1 MKLLIKFPTR
11 GRKEK
16 FFEVLNKYYEYLE
29 NLDNTKFLITC
40 DNDDLTMNNDE
51 VKKLFNTYKNL
62 EVIYGVSKTK
72 VDAVNRD
79 MDKSGEYDIILL
91 ASDDMIPQIH
101 GYDNIVREKMKE
113 YYPDTDGVLWFSDGY
128 QKNKLNT
135 LCILGKKYYER
146 FDYIYQPNYK
156 SCWCD
161 NEFMEVSKILNK
173 CTYFDTIIIKHEHP
187 DWGFGKRDKVHQL
200 NHINFIYDRTIFQ
213 KRREIGFQL

>member
-146 FDYIYQPNYK
+146 FDYIYQP
-156 SCWCD
+156 
-161 NEFMEVSKILNK
+161 
-173 CTYFDTIIIKHEHP
+173 TT
-187 DWGFGKRDKVHQL
+187 KVAGVIMNL
-200 NHINFIYDRTIFQ
+200 WKYQ
-213 KRREIGFQL
+213 KY